1 LKKKV
6 PIWNNC
12 LPHYIELKFNIMQE
26 DLMNFELPVNKSS
39 IIKVIGVG
47 GGGSNAVNH
56 MYRHGIKDVDFVVCN
71 TDAQALANSPVQVKI
86 QLGSS
91 LTEGRGAGNKPEIG
105 REAAI
110 ENLDDVIDVLS
121 KNTRM
126 VFITAGMGGGTGTG
140 AAPVIAK
147 AAKELGILTVAI
159 VTIPFRNEGQRRV
172 NQALEGIAEIEK
184 YVDSLLVINNE
195 KIREMYGD
203 LRVSEAFSK
212 ADDVLA
218 IAAKGIAEIITVH
231 GYINVDFADVETVM
245 TNSGVSIM
253 GSAKATGP
261 DRAIKAVT
269 EALNSPL
276 LNDNN
281 IQGARNILINITSGS
296 EEITM
301 DEIGQVTDYIQSCA
315 GDDADLIW
323 GNGIDASLGE
333 AISVTVIATGFGT
346 NSIPELYIR
355 KKQLDRVS
363 LESSETEEILRV
375 PEPNSEFEVKDV
387 PKTRKRTTGNII
399 TQREIEFDLSE
410 PFDKRIPA
418 HELQMRNIDKS
429 VEIQKAAERV
439 KNLKRTYEKLRDMN
453 MTSDQ
458 VKSSIDEMENQP
470 AYVRRKFDLDKIE
483 PSKEKK
489 ISKYSLK
496 DDDDKSVKL
505 SDNNRYLHENV
516 D

>member
-1 LKKKV
+1 MK
-6 PIWNNC
+6 
-12 LPHYIELKFNIMQE
+12 E

-56 MYRHGIKDVDFVVCN
+56 MSRNGIKDVDFIVCN
-71 TDAQALANSPVQVKI
+71 TDAQALTNSPVQVKI

-91 LTEGRGAGNKPEIG
+91 LTEGRGAGNKPAIG

-172 NQALEGIAEIEK
+172 NQALEGIGEIEK
-184 YVDSLLVINNE
+184 YTDSLLVINNE

-203 LRVSEAFSK
+203 LKVSEAFSK

-261 DRAIKAVT
+261 ERAITAVT

-281 IQGARNILINITSGS
+281 IQGARNILINITSGNQ
-296 EEITM
+296 EITM
-301 DEIGQVTDYIQSCA
+301 DEIGQVTDYIQGCA

-323 GNGIDASLGE
+323 GNGIDKTLGD
-333 AISVTVIATGFGT
+333 AMSVTVIATGFGT

-355 KKQLDRVS
+355 KRHLDRVS
-363 LESSETEEILRV
+363 LDNSEAEEDKNA
-375 PEPNSEFEVKDV
+375 PQSNSEFEVKDI
-387 PKTRKRTTGNII
+387 PKTRKRAIPNVI

-410 PFDKRIPA
+410 PYDKQNPTG
-418 HELQMRNIDKS
+418 EMQVKGFNKS
-429 VEIQKAAERV
+429 IEVQKAAERV
-439 KNLKRTYEKLRDMN
+439 RNLKSTYEKLRDMN
-453 MTSDQ
+453 MNSQ
-458 VKSSIDEMENQP
+458 QAKSSIDDMENQP
-470 AYVRRKFDLDKIE
+470 AYIRRKFDLDKSE

-496 DDDDKSVKL
+496 DDDKSVKL

>member
-1 LKKKV
+1 MTE
-6 PIWNNC
+6 
-12 LPHYIELKFNIMQE
+12 ELMS
-26 DLMNFELPVNKSS
+26 FELPVNRSS

-56 MYRHGIKDVDFVVCN
+56 MYRKGIKDVDFVVCN
-71 TDAQALANSPVQVKI
+71 TDAQALANSPVQIKI

-110 ENLDDVIDVLS
+110 ENLDDVIEVLAN
-121 KNTRM
+121 NTKM

-147 AAKELGILTVAI
+147 AAQELGILTVAI
-159 VTIPFRNEGQRRV
+159 LTIPFRNEGQRRI

-195 KIREMYGD
+195 KIREMYGN

-212 ADDVLA
+212 ADDILA

-245 TNSGVSIM
+245 KNSGVAIM
-253 GSAKATGP
+253 GSASASGP
-261 DRAIKAVT
+261 ERAVHAVND
-269 EALNSPL
+269 ALKSPL
-276 LNDNN
+276 LNDND
-281 IQGARNILINITSGS
+281 IKGAQNILINITSGN

-301 DEIGQVTDYIQSCA
+301 DEIGQVTDNIQNYA
-315 GDDADLIW
+315 GDNADLIW
-323 GNGIDASLGE
+323 GNGIDEKLGD
-333 AISVTVIATGFGT
+333 AICVTVIATGFGT

-355 KKQLDRVS
+355 KRQLDKVALDAQEKKDFIDN
-363 LESSETEEILRV
+363 LE
-375 PEPNSEFEVKDV
+375 PASEFEVKDI
-387 PKTRKRTTGNII
+387 PKSRKRSDKSNIV
-399 TQREIEFDLSE
+399 TQREIEFDMSE
-410 PFDKRIPA
+410 PFESGANTDDLRTKQLARS
-418 HELQMRNIDKS
+418 M
-429 VEIQKAAERV
+429 EIKKASERV
-439 KNLKRTYEKLRDMN
+439 KNLKKTYEKLKEMN
-453 MTSDQ
+453 LSSQ
-458 VKSSIDEMENQP
+458 EANSSIDEMENQP
-470 AYVRRKFDLDKIE
+470 AYVRRNFELNDSE

-489 ISKYSLK
+489 ISKYSLSNDEK
-496 DDDDKSVKL
+496 NNVKL
-505 SDNNRYLHENV
+505 KDNNRYLHENV

>member
-1 LKKKV
+1 M
-6 PIWNNC
+6 N
-12 LPHYIELKFNIMQE
+12 E

-39 IIKVIGVG
+39 IIKVVGVG

-56 MYRHGIKDVDFVVCN
+56 MSRNGIKDVDFVVCN

-86 QLGSS
+86 QLGAS
-91 LTEGRGAGNKPEIG
+91 LTEGRGAGNKPAVG

-110 ENLDDVIDVLS
+110 ENLNDVIDVLS

-184 YVDSLLVINNE
+184 YTDSLLVINNE

-203 LRVSEAFSK
+203 LKVSEAFAK
-212 ADDVLA
+212 ADDVLS

-245 TNSGVSIM
+245 SNSGVAIM

-261 DRAIKAVT
+261 ERAMKAVT

-281 IQGARNILINITSGS
+281 IQGARNILINITSGN

-323 GNGIDASLGE
+323 GNGIDKLLGD
-333 AISVTVIATGFGT
+333 AMSVTVIATGFGT

-355 KKQLDRVS
+355 KRELDRVS
-363 LESSETEEILRV
+363 LDHTEE
-375 PEPNSEFEVKDV
+375 ENQSTSQPNSEFEVKDI
-387 PKTRKRTTGNII
+387 PKTRKRASSNVI
-399 TQREIEFDLSE
+399 TQREIEFDLTE
-410 PFDKRIPA
+410 PYDKRIPA
-418 HELQMRNIDKS
+418 EEMQIKNADNSM
-429 VEIQKAAERV
+429 EIKRAAERV
-439 KNLKRTYEKLRDMN
+439 KNLKKTYEKLRDMN
-453 MTSDQ
+453 MNSQ
-458 VKSSIDEMENQP
+458 QAKSSIDEMENQP
-470 AYVRRKFDLDKIE
+470 AYVRRKFNLDKTE

-496 DDDDKSVKL
+496 DDDKSVKL